1 MVTVEFTKNLARHVE
16 CPSKRVAGATVAE
29 ALDAYF
35 AEIPAVKAYVLDEQG
50 AVRHH
55 VVVFVDGAMVPRK
68 QALAEPLSEGSV
80 VSVMQALS
88 GG

>member
-16 CPSKRVAGATVAE
+16 CPPKRVMGATVAE
-29 ALDAYF
+29 ALEAYF
-35 AEIPAVKAYVLDEQG
+35 AEIPAVKSYVVDEQG
-50 AVRHH
+50 TVRHH
-55 VVVFVDGAMVPRK
+55 VVVFVDGAMIPRR
-68 QALAEPLSEGSV
+68 QALAEPLSDGSV